1 MKKAENAVSD
11 EDILESIRSD
21 RNLEP
26 TVHLLYNYYFE
37 GLAAYIRSNQGNDQ
51 DAEDFFQ
58 ESIIVFIDA
67 VKNDK
72 FRGDS
77 KIKTYLHAVMR
88 NIWLNE
94 LKRRKRALNR
104 ETRYYE
110 EHPQVEDSV
119 HHQVKENEVKK
130 EVAALLEKLGENC
143 QKILRLFYYHD
154 KPMKDIYLEMGY
166 ENEQIARNMKY
177 KCMKKMHKLLDA
189 NEDIR
194 QHFKNLLVNE

>member
-11 EDILESIRSD
+11 HDILESIRSD

-26 TVHLLYNYYFE
+26 TVHTLYNHYFD

-67 VKNDK
+67 VKQHK

-77 KIKTYLHAVMR
+77 KIKTFLHAVMR
-88 NIWLNE
+88 NLWLNE
-94 LKRRKRALNR
+94 LKRRKRALHR

-110 EHPQVEDSV
+110 ENPQVEDSV
-119 HHQVKENEVKK
+119 HQQVKENEAKL
-130 EVAALLEKLGENC
+130 EVASLLEKLGENC
-143 QKILRLFYYHD
+143 QKILHLFYYLD
-154 KPMKDIYLEMGY
+154 KPMKEIYLEMGY

-194 QHFKNLLVNE
+194 QHFKNLLVNG

>member
-1 MKKAENAVSD
+1 
-11 EDILESIRSD
+11 
-21 RNLEP
+21 
-26 TVHLLYNYYFE
+26 LYNHYFD

-67 VKNDK
+67 VKQHK

-77 KIKTYLHAVMR
+77 KIKTFLHAVMR
-88 NIWLNE
+88 NLWLNE
-94 LKRRKRALNR
+94 LKRRKRALHR

-110 EHPQVEDSV
+110 ENPQVEDSV
-119 HHQVKENEVKK
+119 HQQVKENEAKL
-130 EVAALLEKLGENC
+130 EVASLLEKLGENC
-143 QKILRLFYYHD
+143 QKILHLFYYLD
-154 KPMKDIYLEMGY
+154 KTMKEIYLEMGY

-194 QHFKNLLVNE
+194 QHFKNLLVNG